1 LIEKFYR
8 FRSLVK
14 ENMFIETKVDLNNHV
29 FEKNIPEQNF
39 ENLQEEKIQL
49 NKLISSFVNQK
60 FNDEFPLWDLVVI
73 NNFSKGILFS

>member
-60 FNDEFPLWDLVVI
+60 FNYEFPLWDLVVI